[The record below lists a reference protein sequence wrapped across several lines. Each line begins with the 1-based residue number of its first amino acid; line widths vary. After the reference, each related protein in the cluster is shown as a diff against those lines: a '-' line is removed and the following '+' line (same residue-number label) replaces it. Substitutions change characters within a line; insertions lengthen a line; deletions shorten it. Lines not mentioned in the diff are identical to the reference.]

1 MDKHAFIEAVN
12 HDRAQFDLLL
22 AQIDPDQ
29 MLQAGAA
36 GEMSIKDLVA
46 HIAWYER
53 EMVNVIATRNL
64 TGSELWDLP
73 LDPRNRAIFDA
84 NQARPLGEVLEEA
97 RQVHQQLLIELDT
110 LSDEDMV
117 NPARIQNMPG
127 EWIPWELIASNT
139 FGHYQEHLVDL
150 QAWIKAHP

>member
-97 RQVHQQLLIELDT
+97 HQVHQQLLIELDT